1 MFVPCWG
8 GAAAAGPSHKRQ
20 VAEDDALA
28 EECDKSAIGDTA
40 KGDQQIALTICN
52 SICVYALCVSLYPY
66 PKRQNFSAFTPTL
79 CFVGNAKAKSSRA
92 GLLGP
97 DLIHAAPTAS
107 RAARRRHHR
116 RSPWRPE
123 AGRRAERREARACRR
138 SYSGGVV
145 VARGACRRAA
155 DECGEQRD
163 GREVWTFSWRPPSEE
178 SWSGREAPSFG
189 NSELQT
195 HNADRQLAGIRS
207 WMKAPRAS
215 AFVCRNQANAF
226 FTFLKR
232 PLDGHG
238 LDRESAKTG

>member
-1 MFVPCWG
+1 MRKLIPISE
-8 GAAAAGPSHKRQ
+8 AAK
-20 VAEDDALA
+20 
-28 EECDKSAIGDTA
+28 
-40 KGDQQIALTICN
+40 
-52 SICVYALCVSLYPY
+52 
-66 PKRQNFSAFTPTL
+66 
-79 CFVGNAKAKSSRA
+79 
-92 GLLGP
+92 LLGVHADTLHRWEREGKIKPRRTSGNLRRYDIADIRP
-97 DLIHAAPTAS
+97 DLIHAAPTAL

-116 RSPWRPE
+116 RSLWRPE

>member
-163 GREVWTFSWRPPSEE
+163 GRDGGPFHGDLLLKKV
-178 SWSGREAPSFG
+178 GRAAKRRRSATANYKLTMPIG
-189 NSELQT
+189 N
-195 HNADRQLAGIRS
+195 
-207 WMKAPRAS
+207 WP
-215 AFVCRNQANAF
+215 AFAV
-226 FTFLKR
+226 
-232 PLDGHG
+232 G
-238 LDRESAKTG
+238 